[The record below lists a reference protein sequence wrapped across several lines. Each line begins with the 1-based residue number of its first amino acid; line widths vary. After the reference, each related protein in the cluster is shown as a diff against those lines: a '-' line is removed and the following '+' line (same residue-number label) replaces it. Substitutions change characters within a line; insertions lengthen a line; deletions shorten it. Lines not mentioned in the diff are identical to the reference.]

1 MKTSQFEKG
10 ITSQFCW
17 ANIFG
22 IFAIISI
29 LTRTVFLVEKH
40 DQIDFSLILIAKIYL
55 TGLLF
60 DFITLTYLSC
70 IPLLYYILV
79 PSKFFTKKFHNYFI
93 LLLYFSLIYGIIFS
107 AFAEW
112 FFWTEFS
119 TRFNLIAAYYLTN
132 TTELISNIVETYPVA
147 WISASILVIS
157 AVIFFSTYKNILENI
172 RRKTTIKE
180 RFQLSLAPFLI
191 CIIVFFTIDSSKIAS
206 KVSGNLYAQELSYNG
221 VYQLFSSYLNHQS
234 DSDGESITKKTDKI
248 EENFPK

>member
-93 LLLYFSLIYGIIFS
+93 LTLYFAFIYGIVLN

-132 TTELISNIVETYPVA
+132 TTELIVNIVETYPVNWLA
-147 WISASILVIS
+147 ALILFISTI
-157 AVIFFSTYKNILENI
+157 IFFSTYKNILENI
-172 RRKTTIKE
+172 SRKTTIKE
-180 RFQLSLAPFLI
+180 RFQLSLAPFII
-191 CIIVFFTIDSSKIAS
+191 CIIAFFTIDSSKIAN
-206 KVSGNLYAQELSYNG
+206 KVSDNKYVQELSYNG
-221 VYQLFSSYLNHQS
+221 LYQIFSAYRNKNDFDESYNVR
-234 DSDGESITKKTDKI
+234 D
-248 EENFPK
+248 